1 MLDCFISFI
10 IFFLIE
16 HLSKREIPIL
26 KVNTEIIDRRKE
38 EAHKIAQLK
47 ELGMDMLIGIL
58 VQHQRESLSY
68 LPISEEMHEVGVQL
82 GWGPEETERQLGIGR
97 YAKNAH
103 HAAAPAGDAH
113 AAPAAHH

>member
-1 MLDCFISFI
+1 MSIPAPKLVSPFIRFCRWS
-10 IFFLIE
+10 FFLGGIAYGHYHLK

-38 EAHKIAQLK
+38 DAHKIAQLK
-47 ELGMDMLIGIL
+47 EL
-58 VQHQRESLSY
+58 
-68 LPISEEMHEVGVQL
+68 EEMHEVGLQL

-97 YAKNAH
+97 FAKNAH